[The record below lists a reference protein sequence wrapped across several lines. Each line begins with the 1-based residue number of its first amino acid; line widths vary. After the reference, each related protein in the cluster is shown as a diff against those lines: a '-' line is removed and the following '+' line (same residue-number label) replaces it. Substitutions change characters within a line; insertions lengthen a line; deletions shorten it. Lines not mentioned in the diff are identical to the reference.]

1 MNYNK
6 YQTAANVGI
15 EAKKSLLAG
24 ASEAE
29 TKSAEI
35 QEFAFDTA
43 VDYDKKQQDASK
55 KYGNWKS
62 ALGVGAGILGFG
74 LGLGPLAMAAMAGGG
89 TLIGGKIGELKA
101 RGELDDFNWM
111 KGGQKDL
118 IDAMETQTYSSAISS
133 AVMGGI
139 GASTAQG
146 ASVGAEAGKVGAEA
160 GKGYVNIAGS
170 EMNKEFGKQFLQN
183 LSTTG
188 KAVARRGAEK
198 AFGPNST
205 MMDLYNQKYGVIDG
219 ITSKAPID
227 PSVVGI
233 DDIKM
238 QDITG
243 EVLS

>member
-1 MNYNK
+1 MFMNYNK
-6 YQTAANVGI
+6 FQTAANVGI

-24 ASEAE
+24 ASESQ
-29 TKSAEI
+29 TKAGEV
-35 QEFAFDTA
+35 QEFAFDTT
-43 VDYDKKQQDASK
+43 VDFDKKQQGASK
-55 KYGNWKS
+55 KYGGWKT

-89 TLIGGKIGELKA
+89 TFLGGKLGEHA
-101 RGELDDFNWM
+101 AAGEFKDFDWF

-118 IDAMETQTYSSAISS
+118 KDAMKTQTYASAISS

-146 ASVGAEAGKVGAEA
+146 AAGVGEV
-160 GKGYVNIAGS
+160 GKGYTNIAAQGTMK
-170 EMNKEFGKQFLQN
+170 EMGTKEFGKQFLQN

-188 KAVARRGAEK
+188 KEVARRGAEK

-227 PSVVGI
+227 PSVVGV
-233 DDIKM
+233 DDVKM
-238 QDITG
+238 QDIAG